1 MVFNLIHIAIFLSII
16 CVAFVNGS
24 KRCISY
30 MYDTSYIL
38 LIFFM
43 FIDDI
48 FYVPAPP
55 SIHVT
60 SVGGMFPT
68 SLQLITYSLKRC
80 RGFNLLNI
88 MSCTL
93 QVFQRYKEYSQ
104 QHFHITNQHTW
115 LTATDRIC
123 GTFLFYLSHA
133 HPSHSQMNQV
143 HKVQL
148 TIFAVRNHNFYV
160 TFLEMTFAYST
171 DCFEQGV
178 FVVSQRSKAIL
189 SQFCAEY
196 DTFDMI
202 YPVETLNI
210 QVHCIL
216 WCSIPHLRIRYQP
229 TYRLPFV
236 PLNRMMTADKYRLL
250 YERGRVKNGVMLW
263 VRVTFHNIIHLVK
276 RIMNENVTIFDG
288 PSVNCKELTGLLS
301 SSFQI
306 VMKLIVHDI
315 TVNISYKT
323 TAAPQH
329 IRFSDIYVNT
339 ETRST
344 YRVYDIPSGFEL
356 KHVAITGVSGEA
368 CNLGGVVLLQYDG
381 DDNWEEIGPYC
392 GTSFWNISVQNIF
405 MSIVVIYSYG
415 ATNISLHMSTLTNN
429 NERILIHMGLRNSFI
444 AGVDGYHFGETI
456 EMLTVLPKP
465 WSNGNS
471 DTVSM
476 SLYFPYRFNIGLENE
491 HRGISE
497 RRLITISTHPNAVKF
512 LREVNCD
519 WWIHTSELYG
529 DIKGYLS
536 EYLRLGIFE
545 TITYNALIK
554 WNQGCSVF
562 PYAFT
567 IEFTN
572 MENKMTYV
580 YREPLEPFSVFLF
593 TNNEKPIT
601 LLFPDLRISEIHY
614 IRVAAHCRLAQIW
627 EVMANNC
634 TSTRIAFGKYEG
646 RLKSVT
652 LNASEPQRLP
662 SGYSHVSLLRVWR
675 DPHIGGNSTQAS
687 CSLTLHATS
696 YLRLLFHT
704 ELNAHTVSRFNIKN
718 YKMNNMHAMDSKP
731 CQADISYSAC
741 RSLFF

>member
-1 MVFNLIHIAIFLSII
+1 MFND
-16 CVAFVNGS
+16 
-24 KRCISY
+24 Y
-30 MYDTSYIL
+30 T
-38 LIFFM
+38 
-43 FIDDI
+43 
-48 FYVPAPP
+48 FYVLAPH
-55 SIHVT
+55 SIQPNVT
-60 SVGGMFPT
+60 SSGGMF
-68 SLQLITYSLKRC
+68 SASIQLIIYSLKRC
-80 RGFNLLNI
+80 RCFNLLNTI
-88 MSCTL
+88 SCTL
-93 QVFQRYKEYSQ
+93 QLFQRYEKFSQ
-104 QHFHITNQHTW
+104 KDSLITNQNAW
-115 LTATDRIC
+115 LTTTDRIC
-123 GTFLFYLSHA
+123 GTFLFYLSHT
-133 HPSHSQMNQV
+133 HPTHHQISQI
-143 HKVQL
+143 HKLQL
-148 TIFAVRNHNFYV
+148 IIFASRNYHIYI

-178 FVVSQRSKAIL
+178 YVVSHRSKAIL
-189 SQFCAEY
+189 SQFCGKY

-216 WCSIPHLRIRYQP
+216 WCSVPYLRIRYQP
-229 TYRLPFV
+229 TYRIPFV

-250 YERGRVKNGVMLW
+250 YERGRIKIGVMLW
-263 VRVTFHNIIHLVK
+263 IRVTFHTMIHLVK
-276 RIMNENVTIFDG
+276 QIINENVTIFDG
-288 PSVNCKELTGLLS
+288 PSVNCKALTGLLS

-306 VMKLIVHDI
+306 LAKLLLHDI

-323 TAAPQH
+323 TTAPQH
-329 IRFSDIYVNT
+329 TTFSDIHIDT
-339 ETRST
+339 ETRSI
-344 YRVYDIPSGFEL
+344 YRVYDMPTGFEL

-381 DDNWEEIGPYC
+381 DAGWEEIGPYC
-392 GTSFWNISVQNIF
+392 GTSFWNISVQNNL

-415 ATNISLHMSTLTNN
+415 ATNISLHMSTSTNN
-429 NERILIHMGLRNSFI
+429 DERFLIHMGLRNSFA
-444 AGVDGYHFGETI
+444 AGMDGYHFGETI

-465 WSNGNS
+465 WNNGIS

-476 SLYFPYRFNIGLENE
+476 SLYFPYRTYIQLENDY
-491 HRGISE
+491 RGILE

-627 EVMANNC
+627 EVLENNC
-634 TSTRIAFGKYEG
+634 TSTRIVFGKYDG

-662 SGYSHVSLLRVWR
+662 SGYSNVSLLTVWR
-675 DPHIGGNSTQAS
+675 DPHIGGNSTQGS

-696 YLRLLFHT
+696 YLRLLYHT
-704 ELNAHTVSRFNIKN
+704 DVYGGQGDKQTVSRFNIQKLW
-718 YKMNNMHAMDSKP
+718 DE
-731 CQADISYSAC
+731 
-741 RSLFF
+741 